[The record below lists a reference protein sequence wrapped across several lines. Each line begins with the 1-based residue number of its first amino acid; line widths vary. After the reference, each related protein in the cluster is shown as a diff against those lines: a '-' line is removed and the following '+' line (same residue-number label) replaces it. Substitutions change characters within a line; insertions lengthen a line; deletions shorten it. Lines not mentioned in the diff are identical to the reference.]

1 MLINFPKITNNF
13 LLEIYYSDKS
23 FLIVSC
29 VKFMLN
35 FGNILYDYVQ
45 IHDNLKTNKL
55 KKYEKLKIKI
65 RKTQLNLT
73 FLTNYQA
80 LYV

>member
-1 MLINFPKITNNF
+1 
-13 LLEIYYSDKS
+13 
-23 FLIVSC
+23 
-29 VKFMLN
+29 MLN